1 LTLIQ
6 IENVKLELN
15 DPDTGTGGV
24 IVIGEF
30 AGETEDNNK
39 VALKVYV

>member
-1 LTLIQ
+1 MLIQ

-15 DPDTGTGGV
+15 EPVAGTGGF

-30 AGETEDNNK
+30 AGETDDNNK
-39 VALKVYV
+39 VELNVYV